1 MGQQQGLILYGSS
14 NGKSKADVLAM
25 FDRLLADMD
34 AGRVGLFII
43 MASAQQP
50 ATGTPAAE
58 AAPPVASSSRQLA
71 DVQQPLE
78 TAKEREA
85 RKRKQRTMAKAHE
98 LAAAIARIKAEKAEK
113 SSKP

>member
-1 MGQQQGLILYGSS
+1 MLYGSS
-14 NGKSKADVLAM
+14 NGKSK
-25 FDRLLADMD
+25 
-34 AGRVGLFII
+34 
-43 MASAQQP
+43 
-50 ATGTPAAE
+50 
-58 AAPPVASSSRQLA
+58 A

-113 SSKP
+113 SSNP